1 MKTICIIDYG
11 LGNLQSISNALS
23 KVGFKYKIT
32 SDKEILNDSDGI
44 ILPGVGSFDVAMK
57 NIKKKNLDT
66 VITSLIDDNKPCLA
80 TCLGMQLLFEK
91 SYEFG
96 DFKGLGLLKGEV
108 KKLPRINIGWSKVK
122 TDIKENKIL
131 FNNNFFYFVHLF
143 YVPENTNYAHS
154 HSYIDNFR
162 FCSSVLYKKTLATQF
177 HLEKSGKS
185 GLDVINR
192 FFNGY
197 I

>member
-1 MKTICIIDYG
+1 MKTISIVDYG

-66 VITSLIDDNKPCLA
+66 TIVSLIDDNKPCLA

-91 SYEFG
+91 SSEFG
-96 DFKGLGLLKGEV
+96 NFKGLGLLKGEV
-108 KKLPRINIGWSKVK
+108 KKLPQINIGWNKLE

-131 FNNNFFYFVHLF
+131 FDDKFFYFVHLF
-143 YVPENTNYAHS
+143 YVSENTNYAHS
-154 HSYIDNFR
+154 HSYIDNFK
-162 FCSSVLYKKTLATQF
+162 FCSSILYKKTLATQF

-185 GLDVINR
+185 GLNIIEG

-197 I
+197 V

>member
-1 MKTICIIDYG
+1 MKTISIVDYG

-66 VITSLIDDNKPCLA
+66 TIVSLIDDNKPCLA

-91 SYEFG
+91 SSEFG
-96 DFKGLGLLKGEV
+96 NFKGLGLLKGEV
-108 KKLPRINIGWSKVK
+108 KKLPQINIGWNKLE
-122 TDIKENKIL
+122 TDIKKNQIL
-131 FNNNFFYFVHLF
+131 FDDKFFYFVHLF
-143 YVPENTNYAHS
+143 YVSENTNYAHS

-162 FCSSVLYKKTLATQF
+162 FCSSILYKKTFATQF

-185 GLDVINR
+185 GLNIIEG

-197 I
+197 V

>member
-1 MKTICIIDYG
+1 MKTISIVDYG

-66 VITSLIDDNKPCLA
+66 TIISLIDDNKPCLA

-91 SYEFG
+91 SSEFG
-96 DFKGLGLLKGEV
+96 NFKGLGLLKGEV
-108 KKLPRINIGWSKVK
+108 KKLPQINIGWNKLE

-131 FNNNFFYFVHLF
+131 FDDKFFYFVHLF

-162 FCSSVLYKKTLATQF
+162 FCSSILYKKTLATQF

-185 GLDVINR
+185 GLNIIEG

-197 I
+197 V

>member
-1 MKTICIIDYG
+1 MKTISIVDYG

-66 VITSLIDDNKPCLA
+66 TIVSLIDDNKPCLA

-91 SYEFG
+91 SSEFG
-96 DFKGLGLLKGEV
+96 NFKGLGLLKGEV
-108 KKLPRINIGWSKVK
+108 KKLPKINIGWNKLE

-131 FNNNFFYFVHLF
+131 FDDKFFYFVHLF
-143 YVPENTNYAHS
+143 YVSENTNYAHS
-154 HSYIDNFR
+154 HSYIDNFK
-162 FCSSVLYKKTLATQF
+162 FCSSILYKKTLATQF

-185 GLDVINR
+185 GLNIIEG

-197 I
+197 V

>member
-1 MKTICIIDYG
+1 MKTISIVDYG

-23 KVGFKYKIT
+23 KIGFKYKIT

-66 VITSLIDDNKPCLA
+66 TIVSLIDDNKPCLA

-91 SYEFG
+91 SSEFG
-96 DFKGLGLLKGEV
+96 NFKGLGLLKGEV
-108 KKLPRINIGWSKVK
+108 KKLPQINIGWNKLE

-131 FNNNFFYFVHLF
+131 FDDKFFYFVHLF
-143 YVPENTNYAHS
+143 YVSENINYAHS

-185 GLDVINR
+185 GLNIIEG

-197 I
+197 V

>member
-1 MKTICIIDYG
+1 MKTISIVDYG

-66 VITSLIDDNKPCLA
+66 TIVSLIDDNKPCLA

-91 SYEFG
+91 SSEFG
-96 DFKGLGLLKGEV
+96 NFKGLGLLKGEV
-108 KKLPRINIGWSKVK
+108 KKLPQINIGWNKLE

-131 FNNNFFYFVHLF
+131 FDDKFFYFVHLF
-143 YVPENTNYAHS
+143 YVSENTNYAHS

-162 FCSSVLYKKTLATQF
+162 FCSSILYKKTLATQF

-185 GLDVINR
+185 GLNIIEG

-197 I
+197 V